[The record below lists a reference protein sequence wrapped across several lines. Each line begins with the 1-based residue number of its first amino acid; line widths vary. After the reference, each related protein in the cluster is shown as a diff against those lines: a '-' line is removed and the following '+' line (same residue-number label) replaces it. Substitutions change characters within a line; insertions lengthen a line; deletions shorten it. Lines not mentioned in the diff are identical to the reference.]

1 MKPRTQCVLAHWMS
15 GFRASGSMNAA
26 TPYPQD
32 CEHRSGM
39 NPAFLAL

>member
-1 MKPRTQCVLAHWMS
+1 MKPRIQCVLTHWMS

-26 TPYPQD
+26 TPDPKTA
-32 CEHRSGM
+32 HRSGM